1 MRPVW
6 SMDMYCNF
14 CGGRI
19 RRGKHK
25 PQSADAQ
32 ALFCNEEC
40 RLKMLLKSEPNTCW
54 FCSSHEEVSFD
65 TAAHAD
71 MYSDLNVSYG
81 TRRWNAHVVSIPR
94 CRRCSANHKKVR
106 RTVLIT
112 EVCLFLAIFI
122 GGAKQIGYE
131 PELIQRASHPQDSDA
146 SLVASRPVNS
156 TVGRLN
162 LELANHTYR
171 FGCCWCR

>member
-122 GGAKQIGYE
+122 GGA
-131 PELIQRASHPQDSDA
+131 ASGGAKDA
-146 SLVASRPVNS
+146 SLGWAIITMLAMFGLVWPVLALLSRLYLRVLRIRPASY
-156 TVGRLN
+156 GK
-162 LELANHTYR
+162 R
-171 FGCCWCR
+171 FPE